1 MTHQLVKVEV
11 RRVDLT
17 LRATFWGGS
26 IGNDNHRERIR

>member
-17 LRATFWGGS
+17 LRVTFWGGS
-26 IGNDNHRERIR
+26 TGKDNHQERIR